1 MTPVTAPKPSLATTL
16 RTVHVGLREDLEV
29 SRHVFRGEP
38 CYVVRDPMTFQSQR
52 LGIAEYEV
60 FVSIHT
66 ERSLGDAFSEL
77 CTRNRLTPDEEDR
90 FYDFV
95 VRLHRLG
102 FLQLPISDDKLLY
115 QRYRAKQDAKRR
127 EKLMSFLFLRIPL
140 WNPDSFLERTKWIGR
155 MVFHPVFFAAWVL
168 LVLSA
173 TFVGFSRWTEL
184 SQPLNGLLLAQNI
197 PLLWATL
204 IVLKF
209 FHEMGHAY
217 SCKFYGGH
225 VPETGAYLILFT
237 PCAYLDATAAW
248 GFPKRRHRII
258 VSLAGMYVESL
269 FAAIAIFVWAATE
282 PSLLNA
288 LAYNVVFLAGVTTVL
303 FNINPLMR
311 YDGYYI
317 LSDWLEIP
325 NLRARATQQ
334 VQAKFKRWFLGI
346 IDPAGETGGG
356 LGWILLIF
364 GVFAT
369 LYRFVLLF
377 TLAAVLA
384 SKVLVIGIVVGF
396 GYLLWTGY
404 SSIRKLA
411 SYLWHA
417 PETAP
422 VRMRAVTISGIL
434 FVLLPAALLGI
445 PIPGAVHAAG
455 SLSQENQS
463 IVRAAADGFISE
475 VASTP
480 GSEVPAGATLVRLSS
495 DHPTELLAR
504 ASANLRAAE
513 IRRDALRHSHPAKS
527 AQQEVEARRYLE
539 ELDRAKRELADLD
552 HRAPTPGV
560 VTQAPR
566 RTDIGLFVRE
576 GAPLAAVASG
586 AWQVR
591 AILTENQIVL
601 AEANVGDEVEFRPA
615 GDPAHG
621 YIGRIVRIAP
631 AGSRTVG
638 LPELTQ
644 LGGGDIAVDPN
655 TKTASQPYFVVTVQ
669 FPSATEPAFMH
680 GMTGELRLS
689 APPEPL
695 GTSLARRASRF
706 FDRILLQ

>member
-1 MTPVTAPKPSLATTL
+1 MTPVTTPKPSLAATL

-29 SRHVFRGEP
+29 SRHDFRGEP

-52 LGIAEYEV
+52 LGIGEYEV
-60 FVSIHT
+60 FVSIHP
-66 ERSLGDAFSEL
+66 ERSLGDAFQEL
-77 CTRNRLTPDEEDR
+77 CTRNKMTPDDEDH

-115 QRYRAKQDAKRR
+115 QRYRARQQAKRR
-127 EKLMSFLFLRIPL
+127 EKMMSFLFLRIPL
-140 WNPDSFLERTKWIGR
+140 WNPDSFLERTKVVGR
-155 MVFHPVFFAAWVL
+155 ILFHPAFFAAWVL

-173 TFVGFSRWTEL
+173 TFVGFSRWSEL
-184 SQPLNGLLLAQNI
+184 SQPLNGLLVAQNI
-197 PLLWATL
+197 PLLWTTL

-217 SCKFYGGH
+217 SCKHYGGH

-248 GFPKRRHRII
+248 GFPKRRHRIT

-269 FAAIAIFVWAATE
+269 FAAIAIFVWASTE
-282 PSLLNA
+282 PSLLNS

-346 IDPAGETGGG
+346 SDPAGETSGR
-356 LGWILLIF
+356 LGWILLTF

-369 LYRFVLLF
+369 LYRFALLF

-384 SKVLVIGIVVGF
+384 SKVLVVGIVLGF
-396 GYLLWTGY
+396 GYLVWTGY
-404 SSIRKLA
+404 SAIRRLA
-411 SYLWHA
+411 AYLWHA

-422 VRMRAVTISGIL
+422 VRTRAVAISVVL
-434 FVLLPAALLGI
+434 FLLAPAALLGI
-445 PIPGAVHAAG
+445 PLPGAVHAAG
-455 SLSQENQS
+455 TLTQENES
-463 IVRAAADGFISE
+463 IIRATTDGFIAE

-480 GSEVPAGATLVRLSS
+480 GSEVNAGATLVRLSS
-495 DHPTELLAR
+495 DRPTELLAR
-504 ASANLRAAE
+504 AAANLHAAG
-513 IRRDALRHSHPAKS
+513 IRRDALRHSHPSKS
-527 AQQEVEARRYLE
+527 AQQAVEAGRYAE
-539 ELDRAKRELADLD
+539 ELERAKRELAELD
-552 HRAPTPGV
+552 HRAPAPGV
-560 VTQAPR
+560 ITQAPR
-566 RTDIGLFVRE
+566 ATDVGLFVRE
-576 GAPLAAVASG
+576 GSPLATVSSG
-586 AWQVR
+586 AWQVE
-591 AILTENQIVL
+591 AILTESQIVL
-601 AEANVGDEVEFRPA
+601 AEAKVGDQAEFRPA
-615 GDPAHG
+615 DDPVRG
-621 YIGRIVRIAP
+621 LVGRIVRIAP

-638 LPELTQ
+638 FPELTQ
-644 LGGGDIAVDPN
+644 LGGGDIAVDPT
-655 TKTASQPYFVVTVQ
+655 TKTASQPFFVVTVQ
-669 FPSATEPAFMH
+669 LPDTHSAFKH
-680 GMTGELRLS
+680 GMTGQLRLS
-689 APPEPL
+689 AAAEPL
-695 GTSLARRASRF
+695 ATSLARRASRF

>member
-1 MTPVTAPKPSLATTL
+1 MTPIATPKPSLSTTL

-38 CYVVRDPMTFQSQR
+38 CYVVGDPMTFQSQR
-52 LGIAEYEV
+52 LGISEYEV
-60 FVSIHT
+60 FVAIHA

-77 CTRNRLTPDEEDR
+77 CTRNRLTPDDEDR

-155 MVFHPVFFAAWVL
+155 IVFHPVFFAAWVL
-168 LVLSA
+168 LVLTA

-184 SQPLNGLLLAQNI
+184 SRPLNGLLLAQNI
-197 PLLWATL
+197 PLLWTTL

-217 SCKFYGGH
+217 SCKYYGGH

-282 PSLLNA
+282 PSLLNS
-288 LAYNVVFLAGVTTVL
+288 LAYNVIFLAGVTTVL

-325 NLRARATQQ
+325 NLRVRATQQ
-334 VQAKFKRWFLGI
+334 VQAKCKRWFLGLT
-346 IDPAGETGGG
+346 DPTGETAGR
-356 LGWILLIF
+356 LGCILLTF

-369 LYRFVLLF
+369 LYRFALLF
-377 TLAAVLA
+377 TLATVLA
-384 SKVLVIGIVVGF
+384 SKILVVGIVVGF

-411 SYLWHA
+411 TYLWYA

-422 VRMRAVTISGIL
+422 VRMRSVAVSVIIL
-434 FVLLPAALLGI
+434 ALLPAALLGI
-445 PIPGAVHAAG
+445 PLPGAVHAAG
-455 SLSQENQS
+455 SLSQEHES
-463 IVRAAADGFISE
+463 IVRAATDGFIAE

-480 GSEVPAGATLVRLSS
+480 GSEVAAGATLVRLSS
-495 DHPTELLAR
+495 DRPTELLAR

-513 IRRDALRHSHPAKS
+513 IRRDALRHSQPAKS
-527 AQQEVEARRYLE
+527 AQQEIEARRYLE
-539 ELDRAKRELADLD
+539 ELQRAKRELAELD
-552 HRAPTPGV
+552 HCAPNPGV

-566 RTDIGLFVRE
+566 TTDIGLFVRE
-576 GAPLAAVASG
+576 GSPLVAVSSG
-586 AWQVR
+586 AWQVS
-591 AILTENQIVL
+591 AILTESQIVR
-601 AEANVGDEVEFRPA
+601 AETKVGDEAEFRPA
-615 GDPAHG
+615 CDPALG
-621 YIGRIVRIAP
+621 LVGRIVRIAP

-638 LPELTQ
+638 FPELTQ
-644 LGGGDIAVDPN
+644 LGGGDIAVDPT
-655 TKTASQPYFVVTVQ
+655 TKTASQPFFVVIVQ
-669 FPSATEPAFMH
+669 FPSTIEPTFMH
-680 GMTGELRLS
+680 GMTGELRLD

-695 GTSLARRASRF
+695 GTSLSRRASRF

>member
-1 MTPVTAPKPSLATTL
+1 MTPVTAPKPSPAATL

-52 LGIAEYEV
+52 LGIAEYEI
-60 FVSIHT
+60 FVSIHS
-66 ERSLGDAFSEL
+66 ERSLSDTFSDL
-77 CTRNRLTPDEEDR
+77 CSRQRLTADDEDG

-115 QRYRAKQDAKRR
+115 QRYRAKQQAKRR

-140 WNPDSFLERTKWIGR
+140 WNPDSFLERTRLIGR
-155 MVFHPVFFAAWVL
+155 IVFHPAFFAGWVL

-173 TFVGFSRWTEL
+173 TFVGLSRRSEL
-184 SQPLNGLLLAQNI
+184 SEPLNGLLLAQNI
-197 PLLWATL
+197 PLLWTTL
-204 IVLKF
+204 IVLKC

-217 SCKFYGGH
+217 SCKYYGGH

-269 FAAIAIFVWAATE
+269 FAAVAIFVWASTE
-282 PSLLNA
+282 PSLLNS

-334 VQAKFKRWFLGI
+334 VQATFKRWFLGI
-346 IDPAGETGGG
+346 TDPAGETTGR
-356 LGWILLIF
+356 LGWILLSF
-364 GVFAT
+364 GVFAV
-369 LYRFVLLF
+369 LYRFALLF
-377 TLAAVLA
+377 TLATVLA

-396 GYLLWTGY
+396 GYLVWTGY
-404 SSIRKLA
+404 SSIRRLA
-411 SYLWHA
+411 AYLWYA

-422 VRMRAVTISGIL
+422 VRMRAVAISVVL
-434 FVLLPAALLGI
+434 FLLLPAALLGI
-445 PIPGAVHAAG
+445 PLPGAVHAAG
-455 SLSQENQS
+455 SLSQEHEN
-463 IVRAAADGFISE
+463 IVRAATDGFIAE

-480 GSEVPAGATLVRLSS
+480 GSKVVAGATLVRLSS

-504 ASANLRAAE
+504 AAANLRAAE

-527 AQQEVEARRYLE
+527 AQQAVEAGRYVE
-539 ELDRAKRELADLD
+539 ELERAKRELAELD

-566 RTDIGLFVRE
+566 PTDVGLFVRE
-576 GAPLAAVASG
+576 GSPLAAVSSG
-586 AWQVR
+586 AWQVE
-591 AILTENQIVL
+591 AILTESQIVL
-601 AEANVGDEVEFRPA
+601 AEARIGDQAEFRPA

-621 YIGRIVRIAP
+621 FVGRLTRIAP
-631 AGSRTVG
+631 AGSRNVG
-638 LPELTQ
+638 FPELTQ
-644 LGGGDIAVDPN
+644 LGGGDIAVDP
-655 TKTASQPYFVVTVQ
+655 TTQTASQPFFVVTVQ
-669 FPSATEPAFMH
+669 FSTAHPSFLH
-680 GMTGELRLS
+680 GMTGQLRLS
-689 APPEPL
+689 AAPEPL